1 MATTLMPELPRE
13 FLAAARKGQEYA
25 LDAIRTWAQTV
36 QSAIPEL
43 RTPQFPFADRLPKP
57 ETVLANAY
65 DFAGQLLAS
74 QRHFAEELLKA
85 TEPLMPAIGNG
96 RNAPDATDARQT
108 PAADT
113 TRTAASADP
122 AVRTPPATA
131 HHRWLP
137 GEDRGLRPP
146 PRTLKLWQRR
156 SRLRGPCQSARA
168 AAKRTAFRRPPAPA
182 AHTAAGAS
190 TPRTTSTAP
199 SAAKALRAEHHACRP
214 RRRLPQALRS
224 TTRTAPKAAASRRQ
238 PTPKAGR

>member
-96 RNAPDATDARQT
+96 RHAPDATDARQT
-108 PAADT
+108 PAAHT
-113 TRTAASADP
+113 ARTAP
-122 AVRTPPATA
+122 RTPDAHTARTAPRTPAAHTPAT
-131 HHRWLP
+131 P
-137 GEDRGLRPP
+137 
-146 PRTLKLWQRR
+146 T
-156 SRLRGPCQSARA
+156 A
-168 AAKRTAFRRPPAPA
+168 AARTAPEAPA
-182 AHTAAGAS
+182 AHTPAARTAPEAAAAHTAAAS
-190 TPRTTSTAP
+190 TPRTTRTAP
-199 SAAKALRAEHHACRP
+199 KAATSP
-214 RRRLPQALRS
+214 TSTTS
-224 TTRTAPKAAASRRQ
+224 TTRTAPKAARRQ
-238 PTPKAGR
+238 TTPKAGS

>member
-108 PAADT
+108 PATDT
-113 TRTAASADP
+113 ARTA
-122 AVRTPPATA
+122 
-131 HHRWLP
+131 
-137 GEDRGLRPP
+137 
-146 PRTLKLWQRR
+146 PRT
-156 SRLRGPCQSARA
+156 
-168 AAKRTAFRRPPAPA
+168 PA
-182 AHTAAGAS
+182 AHTATARTAPEATHTATARTAPEAPATHTATAS
-190 TPRTTSTAP
+190 TPRTTRTAP
-199 SAAKALRAEHHACRP
+199 KASTTSP
-214 RRRLPQALRS
+214 MSPTS

-238 PTPKAGR
+238 TTPKAGR

>member
-96 RNAPDATDARQT
+96 RHAPDATDTRQT
-108 PAADT
+108 PATHTA
-113 TRTAASADP
+113 RTAPRTP
-122 AVRTPPATA
+122 AAHPPAT
-131 HHRWLP
+131 H
-137 GEDRGLRPP
+137 
-146 PRTLKLWQRR
+146 
-156 SRLRGPCQSARA
+156 A
-168 AAKRTAFRRPPAPA
+168 AAARTAPEAPA
-182 AHTAAGAS
+182 THAAAARTAPEAPATHTAAARTAPEAAAPHTATPHTATAS
-190 TPRTTSTAP
+190 TPRTTRTAP
-199 SAAKALRAEHHACRP
+199 KAATSP
-214 RRRLPQALRS
+214 TS

-238 PTPKAGR
+238 PTPKADS

>member
-96 RNAPDATDARQT
+96 RHAPDATDARQT
-108 PAADT
+108 PATHTA
-113 TRTAASADP
+113 RTAP
-122 AVRTPPATA
+122 RTPAAHTA
-131 HHRWLP
+131 
-137 GEDRGLRPP
+137 
-146 PRTLKLWQRR
+146 
-156 SRLRGPCQSARA
+156 
-168 AAKRTAFRRPPAPA
+168 RTAPEAPA
-182 AHTAAGAS
+182 AHTPAAHTATARTAPEAPAAHTPAARTPAEAPAGHTPAARTAPEASAAHTAAAS
-190 TPRTTSTAP
+190 TPRTTRTAP
-199 SAAKALRAEHHACRP
+199 KAAATSP
-214 RRRLPQALRS
+214 TS

-238 PTPKAGR
+238 TTPKAGS

>member
-96 RNAPDATDARQT
+96 RHAPDATDTRQT
-108 PAADT
+108 PATHTA
-113 TRTAASADP
+113 RTA
-122 AVRTPPATA
+122 
-131 HHRWLP
+131 
-137 GEDRGLRPP
+137 
-146 PRTLKLWQRR
+146 PRT
-156 SRLRGPCQSARA
+156 
-168 AAKRTAFRRPPAPA
+168 PA
-182 AHTAAGAS
+182 AHTPATHAAAARTAPEAPATHTAAARTAPEAATPHTATPHTATAS
-190 TPRTTSTAP
+190 TPRTTRTAP
-199 SAAKALRAEHHACRP
+199 KAATSP
-214 RRRLPQALRS
+214 TS

-238 PTPKAGR
+238 PTPKADS

>member
-43 RTPQFPFADRLPKP
+43 RTPQIPFADRLPKP

-74 QRHFAEELLKA
+74 QRHFAEELLKV

-96 RNAPDATDARQT
+96 RNAPATRTAPQTPAAHTTRTAPHTPAATVPQT

-113 TRTAASADP
+113 TRTAP
-122 AVRTPPATA
+122 
-131 HHRWLP
+131 
-137 GEDRGLRPP
+137 E
-146 PRTLKLWQRR
+146 
-156 SRLRGPCQSARA
+156 
-168 AAKRTAFRRPPAPA
+168 APA
-182 AHTAAGAS
+182 ARTPS
-190 TPRTTSTAP
+190 TPRKASATSTP
-199 SAAKALRAEHHACRP
+199 
-214 RRRLPQALRS
+214 
-224 TTRTAPKAAASRRQ
+224 RTAPKAAASRRQ
-238 PTPKAGR
+238 TKPKAGS

>member
-96 RNAPDATDARQT
+96 RHAPDATDTRQT
-108 PAADT
+108 PATHTA
-113 TRTAASADP
+113 RTA
-122 AVRTPPATA
+122 
-131 HHRWLP
+131 
-137 GEDRGLRPP
+137 
-146 PRTLKLWQRR
+146 PRT
-156 SRLRGPCQSARA
+156 
-168 AAKRTAFRRPPAPA
+168 PA
-182 AHTAAGAS
+182 AHTPATHAAAARTAPEAPATHAAAARTAPEAPATHTAAARTAPEAAAPHTATPHTATAS
-190 TPRTTSTAP
+190 TPRTTRTAP
-199 SAAKALRAEHHACRP
+199 KAATSP
-214 RRRLPQALRS
+214 TS

-238 PTPKAGR
+238 PTPKADS

>member
-85 TEPLMPAIGNG
+85 TEPLMPAIG
-96 RNAPDATDARQT
+96 RHAPDATDARQT
-108 PAADT
+108 PATHTA
-113 TRTAASADP
+113 RTA
-122 AVRTPPATA
+122 
-131 HHRWLP
+131 
-137 GEDRGLRPP
+137 
-146 PRTLKLWQRR
+146 PRT
-156 SRLRGPCQSARA
+156 
-168 AAKRTAFRRPPAPA
+168 PA
-182 AHTAAGAS
+182 AHTARTAPRTPAAHTARTAPRTPAAHTPATPTAAARTAPEAPAAHAAAAS
-190 TPRTTSTAP
+190 TPR
-199 SAAKALRAEHHACRP
+199 
-214 RRRLPQALRS
+214 
-224 TTRTAPKAAASRRQ
+224 TTRTAPKASATSTTSTTRTAPQAAASRRQ
-238 PTPKAGR
+238 TTPKAGS

>member
-43 RTPQFPFADRLPKP
+43 RTPRFPFADRLPKP

-96 RNAPDATDARQT
+96 RHAPDATDTRQT
-108 PAADT
+108 PATHTA
-113 TRTAASADP
+113 RTA
-122 AVRTPPATA
+122 
-131 HHRWLP
+131 
-137 GEDRGLRPP
+137 
-146 PRTLKLWQRR
+146 PRT
-156 SRLRGPCQSARA
+156 
-168 AAKRTAFRRPPAPA
+168 PA
-182 AHTAAGAS
+182 AHTPATHAAAARTAPEAPATHAAAARTAPEAPATHTAAARTAPEAAASHTATAS
-190 TPRTTSTAP
+190 TPRTTRTAP
-199 SAAKALRAEHHACRP
+199 KAATSP
-214 RRRLPQALRS
+214 TS

-238 PTPKAGR
+238 PAPKADS

>member
-108 PAADT
+108 PATDT
-113 TRTAASADP
+113 ARTAP
-122 AVRTPPATA
+122 RTPAAHTATA
-131 HHRWLP
+131 
-137 GEDRGLRPP
+137 
-146 PRTLKLWQRR
+146 
-156 SRLRGPCQSARA
+156 
-168 AAKRTAFRRPPAPA
+168 RTAPEAPA
-182 AHTAAGAS
+182 AHTPAAHTPAAHTPAARTAPEAPATHTATAS
-190 TPRTTSTAP
+190 TPRTTRTAP
-199 SAAKALRAEHHACRP
+199 KASTTSP
-214 RRRLPQALRS
+214 MSPTS

-238 PTPKAGR
+238 TTPKAGR

>member
-85 TEPLMPAIGNG
+85 TEPLMSAIGNG

-108 PAADT
+108 PATDT
-113 TRTAASADP
+113 ARTAP
-122 AVRTPPATA
+122 
-131 HHRWLP
+131 
-137 GEDRGLRPP
+137 E
-146 PRTLKLWQRR
+146 
-156 SRLRGPCQSARA
+156 
-168 AAKRTAFRRPPAPA
+168 APA
-182 AHTAAGAS
+182 AHAAAARTAPEAAAAS
-190 TPRTTSTAP
+190 TPRTTRTAP
-199 SAAKALRAEHHACRP
+199 KAAT
-214 RRRLPQALRS
+214 S

-238 PTPKAGR
+238 TTPKAGR

>member
-36 QSAIPEL
+36 QSAITEL
-43 RTPQFPFADRLPKP
+43 RTPQIPFADRLPKP

-108 PAADT
+108 PATDT
-113 TRTAASADP
+113 ARTAP
-122 AVRTPPATA
+122 RTPATHTPAT
-131 HHRWLP
+131 
-137 GEDRGLRPP
+137 
-146 PRTLKLWQRR
+146 
-156 SRLRGPCQSARA
+156 
-168 AAKRTAFRRPPAPA
+168 
-182 AHTAAGAS
+182 HTATAS
-190 TPRTTSTAP
+190 TPRTTRTAP
-199 SAAKALRAEHHACRP
+199 KAAT
-214 RRRLPQALRS
+214 S

-238 PTPKAGR
+238 TTPKAGR

>member
-96 RNAPDATDARQT
+96 RRHAPDATNARQT
-108 PAADT
+108 PATDT
-113 TRTAASADP
+113 ARTAP
-122 AVRTPPATA
+122 RTPAAPTATARTAPEAPAAHAATARPAPEAPAAHTPATHTA
-131 HHRWLP
+131 
-137 GEDRGLRPP
+137 
-146 PRTLKLWQRR
+146 T
-156 SRLRGPCQSARA
+156 A
-168 AAKRTAFRRPPAPA
+168 RTAPEAPA
-182 AHTAAGAS
+182 AHTAAAS
-190 TPRTTSTAP
+190 TPRTTRTAP
-199 SAAKALRAEHHACRP
+199 KAAT
-214 RRRLPQALRS
+214 S
-224 TTRTAPKAAASRRQ
+224 TTGSTRTAPKAAASRRKT
-238 PTPKAGR
+238 TPKAGR